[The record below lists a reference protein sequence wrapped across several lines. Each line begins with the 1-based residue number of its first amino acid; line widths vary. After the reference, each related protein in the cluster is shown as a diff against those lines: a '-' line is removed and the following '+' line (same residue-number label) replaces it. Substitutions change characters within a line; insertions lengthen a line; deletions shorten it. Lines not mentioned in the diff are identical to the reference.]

1 VTADLC
7 VRGGT
12 VVSPNGRKNV
22 DLVVKEGRIAGR
34 IAPGEE
40 SSGQSV
46 DASGLLVLPG
56 GVDPHVHMMDPGL
69 TDREDF
75 PTGTAAAAA
84 GGVTTIVEHH
94 RSLPFVLDAQTLR
107 DKIAYL
113 EPRARIDF
121 ALFGGGHPDNI
132 DELRPMWAAGAAC
145 FKVFTC
151 NLHGVPA
158 VLPGRMLRLFRE
170 VAAFDGLCLIHAE
183 DEFVTAENE
192 ELLRAAGRKDPRV
205 IPEWRSKEAE
215 QVAVNTVSLLARLSG
230 CRVIIAHASHPDVCD
245 LVRRERAL
253 GARLLVESCPQ
264 YFHLSEDE
272 IERWGPFH
280 KFTPPARAAG
290 DRDEMWNRLERGD
303 VDMICAD
310 HAPSTRAQKETGRDD
325 IWEAPFGVP
334 GVETVLPMM
343 MTGVAEGRLTL
354 ERLVAARS
362 ESPARA
368 YGLWPRKGHLGIGA
382 DADFV
387 LVEADARTTLR
398 DSDVVAKVGW
408 TPYAGREVR
417 GRVVATYVRGRLV
430 AEAGR
435 PVVDPGWGRFLA
447 GPGRTQEAA

>member
-1 VTADLC
+1 MTADLC

-12 VVSPNGRKNV
+12 VVSPTGRENV
-22 DLVVKEGRIAGR
+22 DLVVREGRIAGR
-34 IAPGEE
+34 IAPGEA
-40 SSGQSV
+40 SSGQAV

-192 ELLRAAGRKDPRV
+192 DVLRAA
-205 IPEWRSKEAE
+205 
-215 QVAVNTVSLLARLSG
+215 
-230 CRVIIAHASHPDVCD
+230 
-245 LVRRERAL
+245 
-253 GARLLVESCPQ
+253 
-264 YFHLSEDE
+264 
-272 IERWGPFH
+272 
-280 KFTPPARAAG
+280 
-290 DRDEMWNRLERGD
+290 
-303 VDMICAD
+303 
-310 HAPSTRAQKETGRDD
+310 
-325 IWEAPFGVP
+325 
-334 GVETVLPMM
+334 
-343 MTGVAEGRLTL
+343 
-354 ERLVAARS
+354 
-362 ESPARA
+362 
-368 YGLWPRKGHLGIGA
+368 
-382 DADFV
+382 
-387 LVEADARTTLR
+387 
-398 DSDVVAKVGW
+398 
-408 TPYAGREVR
+408 
-417 GRVVATYVRGRLV
+417 
-430 AEAGR
+430 
-435 PVVDPGWGRFLA
+435 
-447 GPGRTQEAA
+447 